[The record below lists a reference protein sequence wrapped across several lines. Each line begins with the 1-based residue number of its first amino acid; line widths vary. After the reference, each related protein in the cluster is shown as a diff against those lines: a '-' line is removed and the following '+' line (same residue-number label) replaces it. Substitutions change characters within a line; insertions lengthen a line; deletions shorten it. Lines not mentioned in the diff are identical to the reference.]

1 MNLNPKEL
9 SSDLNKRGG
18 YIPGTKPGNDTT
30 KYIKYVLIRI
40 TVIGALFL
48 VVIAGLPI
56 IFTNLSKLPAS
67 VTVGGTGL
75 LIVVGVALELYNQ
88 IENSVVERS
97 YKRSY
102 KK

>member
-1 MNLNPKEL
+1 M
-9 SSDLNKRGG
+9 D
-18 YIPGTKPGNDTT
+18 IFPGTKPGNDTT

-56 IFTNLSKLPAS
+56 VFTNLSKLPAS

-75 LIVVGVALELYNQ
+75 LIVVGVALELYTQ
-88 IENSVVERS
+88 IENSLVERS